1 MRDMAYVPGVALLA
15 ALVVG
20 CSSRLRQQRE
30 RRRQQGGQP
39 HGYPRTSGQVPD
51 PARPCR
57 AVPRGTLK
65 DLLPGAAE
73 LPGDQ
78 QEKVFRGSASVTY
91 DTDRKVGCSWK
102 SDAPNATRSLSI
114 DFERVV
120 SYDPAV
126 SDDDRADTVYAKKE
140 KAAYLSSSAP
150 PGPDAE
156 KDTGTPGE
164 KEKGKGADA
173 EKPKGPAGG
182 ATDSADPSSSSSPS
196 GGGTGEGGAGDS
208 GVSPEDALP
217 SRVLDNLGDA
227 AFLHDLPTR
236 AGSTSQQRTVSVVFR
251 TSNVVVTVRYAEQP
265 YSSPRCP
272 TARNSRRRP
281 RHWPGSWP
289 RRSANSP
296 LPTGPRPAGFR
307 SPGPSTA
314 ARAYRRS
321 SYRGCPEDVP
331 NRYRAHPYTARTETS
346 STESLRAIRV
356 KEPCTDQPRACPASS
371 PAPPFR

>member
-1 MRDMAYVPGVALLA
+1 MAYVPGVALLA

-20 CSSRLRQQRE
+20 CSAGSDSNAN
-30 RRRQQGGQP
+30 GADSKAGSP
-39 HGYPRTSGQVPD
+39 TVT
-51 PARPCR
+51 PAPPGKYLTLPAPCR

-140 KAAYLSSSAP
+140 KAAGLSSSAT

-156 KDTGTPGE
+156 KNTGTPGE
-164 KEKGKGADA
+164 KEKGKGKGADA
-173 EKPKGPAGG
+173 EKPEDPAGD
-182 ATDSADPSSSSSPS
+182 ATASADPSSSSSSSSPS
-196 GGGTGEGGAGDS
+196 GAAVGEGGAGDS
-208 GVSPEDALP
+208 SAGPEDALP

-265 YSSPRCP
+265 ALVTQVPDSKELQEKAQAL
-272 TARNSRRRP
+272 ARKL
-281 RHWPGSWP
+281 
-289 RRSANSP
+289 A
-296 LPTGPRPAGFR
+296 
-307 SPGPSTA
+307 
-314 ARAYRRS
+314 
-321 SYRGCPEDVP
+321 
-331 NRYRAHPYTARTETS
+331 ETLS
-346 STESLRAIRV
+346 E
-356 KEPCTDQPRACPASS
+356 
-371 PAPPFR
+371 

>member
-1 MRDMAYVPGVALLA
+1 MAYVPGVALLA

-20 CSSRLRQQRE
+20 CSAGSDSNAN
-30 RRRQQGGQP
+30 GADSKAGSP
-39 HGYPRTSGQVPD
+39 TVT
-51 PARPCR
+51 PAPPGKYLTLPAPCR

-102 SDAPNATRSLSI
+102 SDAPDATRSLSI

-140 KAAYLSSSAP
+140 KAAGLSSSAT

-156 KDTGTPGE
+156 KNTGTPGE
-164 KEKGKGADA
+164 KEKGKGKGKGADA
-173 EKPKGPAGG
+173 EKPEDPAGD
-182 ATDSADPSSSSSPS
+182 AVASADPSSSSSPS
-196 GGGTGEGGAGDS
+196 GDAAGEGGAGDS
-208 GVSPEDALP
+208 SVGPEDALP
-217 SRVLDNLGDA
+217 SRVLGNLGDA

-236 AGSTSQQRTVSVVFR
+236 AGSTAQQRTVSVVFR

-265 YSSPRCP
+265 ALVTQVPDGKELQEKAQAL
-272 TARNSRRRP
+272 ARKL
-281 RHWPGSWP
+281 
-289 RRSANSP
+289 A
-296 LPTGPRPAGFR
+296 
-307 SPGPSTA
+307 
-314 ARAYRRS
+314 
-321 SYRGCPEDVP
+321 
-331 NRYRAHPYTARTETS
+331 ETLS
-346 STESLRAIRV
+346 E
-356 KEPCTDQPRACPASS
+356 
-371 PAPPFR
+371 

>member
-1 MRDMAYVPGVALLA
+1 MAYVPGVALLA

-20 CSSRLRQQRE
+20 CSAGSDSNAN
-30 RRRQQGGQP
+30 GADSKAGSP
-39 HGYPRTSGQVPD
+39 TVT
-51 PARPCR
+51 PAPPGKYLTLPAPCR

-140 KAAYLSSSAP
+140 KAAGLSSSAT

-156 KDTGTPGE
+156 KNTGTPGE
-164 KEKGKGADA
+164 KEKAKGKGADA
-173 EKPKGPAGG
+173 EKPKDPAGD
-182 ATDSADPSSSSSPS
+182 ATASADPSSSSSPS
-196 GGGTGEGGAGDS
+196 GGAGEGGTGGS
-208 GVSPEDALP
+208 SVSPEDALP

-236 AGSTSQQRTVSVVFR
+236 AGSTAQHRTVSVVFR

-265 YSSPRCP
+265 ALVTQVPDSKELQEKAQAL
-272 TARNSRRRP
+272 ARKL
-281 RHWPGSWP
+281 
-289 RRSANSP
+289 A
-296 LPTGPRPAGFR
+296 
-307 SPGPSTA
+307 
-314 ARAYRRS
+314 
-321 SYRGCPEDVP
+321 
-331 NRYRAHPYTARTETS
+331 ETLS
-346 STESLRAIRV
+346 E
-356 KEPCTDQPRACPASS
+356 
-371 PAPPFR
+371 

>member
-1 MRDMAYVPGVALLA
+1 MAYVPGVALLA

-20 CSSRLRQQRE
+20 CSAGSDSNAN
-30 RRRQQGGQP
+30 GADSKAGSP
-39 HGYPRTSGQVPD
+39 TVT
-51 PARPCR
+51 PAPPGKYETLPAPCR
-57 AVPRGTLK
+57 AVPRGMLK
-65 DLLPGAAE
+65 DLLPGAAG

-140 KAAYLSSSAP
+140 KAAGLSSSAT

-156 KDTGTPGE
+156 KNSGTPGE
-164 KEKGKGADA
+164 KEKGKGKGADA
-173 EKPKGPAGG
+173 EKPEAPAGDTT
-182 ATDSADPSSSSSPS
+182 ASADPSSSSSPS
-196 GGGTGEGGAGDS
+196 GGGSAG
-208 GVSPEDALP
+208 PEDALP

-236 AGSTSQQRTVSVVFR
+236 AGSTAQHRTVSVVFR

-265 YSSPRCP
+265 ALVTQVPDSKELQEKAQAL
-272 TARNSRRRP
+272 ARKL
-281 RHWPGSWP
+281 
-289 RRSANSP
+289 A
-296 LPTGPRPAGFR
+296 
-307 SPGPSTA
+307 
-314 ARAYRRS
+314 
-321 SYRGCPEDVP
+321 
-331 NRYRAHPYTARTETS
+331 ETLS
-346 STESLRAIRV
+346 E
-356 KEPCTDQPRACPASS
+356 
-371 PAPPFR
+371 

>member
-1 MRDMAYVPGVALLA
+1 MAYVPGVALLA

-20 CSSRLRQQRE
+20 CSAGSDSNAN
-30 RRRQQGGQP
+30 GADSKAGSP
-39 HGYPRTSGQVPD
+39 TVT
-51 PARPCR
+51 PAPPGKYLTLPAPCR

-140 KAAYLSSSAP
+140 KAAGLSSSAP
-150 PGPDAE
+150 AGPDAE

-164 KEKGKGADA
+164 KEKGKGKGADA
-173 EKPKGPAGG
+173 EKPEDPAGD
-182 ATDSADPSSSSSPS
+182 AAASADPSSSSSPS

-265 YSSPRCP
+265 ALVTQVPDSKELQEKAQAL
-272 TARNSRRRP
+272 ARKL
-281 RHWPGSWP
+281 
-289 RRSANSP
+289 A
-296 LPTGPRPAGFR
+296 
-307 SPGPSTA
+307 
-314 ARAYRRS
+314 
-321 SYRGCPEDVP
+321 
-331 NRYRAHPYTARTETS
+331 ETLS
-346 STESLRAIRV
+346 E
-356 KEPCTDQPRACPASS
+356 
-371 PAPPFR
+371 

>member
-1 MRDMAYVPGVALLA
+1 MAYVPGVALLA

-20 CSSRLRQQRE
+20 CSAGSDSNAN
-30 RRRQQGGQP
+30 GADSKAGSP
-39 HGYPRTSGQVPD
+39 TVT
-51 PARPCR
+51 PAPPGKYLTLPAPCR

-140 KAAYLSSSAP
+140 KAAGLSSSAT

-156 KDTGTPGE
+156 KNTGTPGE
-164 KEKGKGADA
+164 KGKGKGKGADA
-173 EKPKGPAGG
+173 EKPEDPAED
-182 ATDSADPSSSSSPS
+182 AAASSSPS
-196 GGGTGEGGAGDS
+196 GGAAGEGGAGDS
-208 GVSPEDALP
+208 SAGPEDALP

-265 YSSPRCP
+265 ALVTQVPDSRELQEKAQAL
-272 TARNSRRRP
+272 ARKL
-281 RHWPGSWP
+281 
-289 RRSANSP
+289 A
-296 LPTGPRPAGFR
+296 
-307 SPGPSTA
+307 
-314 ARAYRRS
+314 
-321 SYRGCPEDVP
+321 
-331 NRYRAHPYTARTETS
+331 ETLS
-346 STESLRAIRV
+346 E
-356 KEPCTDQPRACPASS
+356 
-371 PAPPFR
+371 